1 MLSFLG
7 RMGYLNLYFLY
18 LVSDMDKIYNEIQ
31 GPAEKPDDFNPY
43 PANVENMV
51 NS

>member
-1 MLSFLG
+1 MYGTKFKEF
-7 RMGYLNLYFLY
+7 RRFT
-18 LVSDMDKIYNEIQ
+18 
-31 GPAEKPDDFNPY
+31 PRFNPY